1 MLEKIFNLLFFR
13 QFRIKRIKNKF
24 LTSLESEFAGEFLEL
39 LLKLMKL
46 TLFLNTN
53 FRKNIKGFSG
63 RYLFKSK
70 DRSITVAVVFK
81 NKKMKVLEKIIDN
94 TNVTVTF
101 KDAQALMNYIL
112 SPKPDILGAILR
124 QEVVFEG
131 NLNYLYKFA
140 YMSRRLQLMAT
151 GNI

>member
-1 MLEKIFNLLFFR
+1 
-13 QFRIKRIKNKF
+13 
-24 LTSLESEFAGEFLEL
+24 
-39 LLKLMKL
+39 
-46 TLFLNTN
+46 
-53 FRKNIKGFSG
+53 
-63 RYLFKSK
+63 
-70 DRSITVAVVFK
+70 
-81 NKKMKVLEKIIDN
+81 MKVLEKIIDN

-101 KDAQALMNYIL
+101 KDARALMNYIL

>member
-1 MLEKIFNLLFFR
+1 MLEKIFNLLFFS
-13 QFRIKRIKNKF
+13 QFRIKRI
-24 LTSLESEFAGEFLEL
+24 
-39 LLKLMKL
+39 
-46 TLFLNTN
+46 
-53 FRKNIKGFSG
+53 
-63 RYLFKSK
+63 
-70 DRSITVAVVFK
+70 K

-101 KDAQALMNYIL
+101 KDARALMNYIL
-112 SPKPDILGAILR
+112 APKPDILGAILR